1 MPNRFR
7 VLDCFIER
15 TGEAS
20 SVSGSLSES
29 ESNPL
34 IDQSSQLD
42 TNPSFRPRHRHRLSI
57 QKPGSACFSETA
69 DFDSLA
75 LAPLRTLG
83 LYSESLHS
91 LKAAPPFG
99 YDSAGHLS
107 HIYHGMMTAM
117 ADDQ

>member
-15 TGEAS
+15 TGEAE

-42 TNPSFRPRHRHRLSI
+42 TNP
-57 QKPGSACFSETA
+57 
-69 DFDSLA
+69 
-75 LAPLRTLG
+75 
-83 LYSESLHS
+83 
-91 LKAAPPFG
+91 
-99 YDSAGHLS
+99 
-107 HIYHGMMTAM
+107 
-117 ADDQ
+117 